1 MAYNRND
8 DKLKSLS
15 VKALIENKVLFS
27 KVLNLMEQQKSYNY
41 ILQFLETQGYKM
53 AKGSL
58 TNLKH
63 KIEEAHDLG
72 KPIESI
78 ADKREKNS
86 IDDVPDNKIIG
97 FTGKSKEPVEQ
108 DVVDDV
114 QPITVYSENQVLE
127 AIISKGMKS
136 IQQMEF
142 VDPKTLLSALGLYA
156 RYYGSK
162 TRGLTS
168 EALKQYQMINQ
179 SILSAYREVF
189 VRYVPKDK
197 QEEAINELD
206 KQSKAILQNIG
217 ATPQGKELL
226 KQLHKADLNLN

>member
-1 MAYNRND
+1 MAKNKD
-8 DKLKSLS
+8 ESKLQSLS
-15 VKALIENKVLFS
+15 VKALIEDKVLLS
-27 KVLNLMEQQKSYNY
+27 KVLNLMEQQKSYDY
-41 ILQFLETQGYKM
+41 ILQFLQSQGYKM

-72 KPIESI
+72 KPLDEL
-78 ADKREKNS
+78 ADKRERNS
-86 IDDVPDNKIIG
+86 IDDIPDNKIIG
-97 FTGKSKEPVEQ
+97 FTGKTPAKQAKEIT
-108 DVVDDV
+108 
-114 QPITVYSENQVLE
+114 PITVYSEDQVLE
-127 AIISKGMKS
+127 AIIGKGMKS
-136 IQQMEF
+136 IEQMEF
-142 VDPKTLLSALGLYA
+142 VDPKTLLTALSLHA

-168 EALKQYQMINQ
+168 EALKQYQLINQ
-179 SILSAYREVF
+179 AILSAYREVF

-206 KQSKAILQNIG
+206 KQSKKILQNIG

>member
-1 MAYNRND
+1 MAKNKD
-8 DKLKSLS
+8 EGQLKSLG
-15 VKALIENKVLFS
+15 VKALIEDKVLFS
-27 KVLNLMEQQKSYNY
+27 KVLNLMEQQKSYDY
-41 ILQFLETQGYKM
+41 ILQFLQTQGYKM

-63 KIEEAHDLG
+63 KLEEAHNLG
-72 KPIESI
+72 KPIEAL

-97 FTGKSKEPVEQ
+97 FTGKAPATQ
-108 DVVDDV
+108 DGEVT
-114 QPITVYSENQVLE
+114 PITVYSEDQVLE
-127 AIISKGMKS
+127 AIIGKGMKS
-136 IQQMEF
+136 IEQMDF
-142 VDPKTLLSALGLYA
+142 VDPKTLLTALSLHA

-162 TRGLTS
+162 THGLTS
-168 EALKQYQMINQ
+168 EALKQYQLINQ
-179 SILSAYREVF
+179 AILSAYREVF

-206 KQSKAILQNIG
+206 KQSKKILQNIG

>member
-1 MAYNRND
+1 M
-8 DKLKSLS
+8 K
-15 VKALIENKVLFS
+15 
-27 KVLNLMEQQKSYNY
+27 QQKSYDY
-41 ILQFLETQGYKM
+41 ILQFLQSQGYKM

-63 KIEEAHDLG
+63 KLEEAHNLG

-86 IDDVPDNKIIG
+86 IDDIPDNKIIG
-97 FTGKSKEPVEQ
+97 FTGKNKEPVEQ

-114 QPITVYSENQVLE
+114 KPITVYSEDQVLE
-127 AIISKGMKS
+127 AIIGKGMKS
-136 IQQMEF
+136 IEQMEF
-142 VDPKTLLSALGLYA
+142 DPKTLLTALSLHA

-168 EALKQYQMINQ
+168 EALKQYQLINQ
-179 SILSAYREVF
+179 AILSAYQEVF

-206 KQSKAILQNIG
+206 KQSKKILQNIG

-226 KQLHKADLNLN
+226 KQLRKADLNLN